1 MLQHHNHSARD
12 VTGMKGVE
20 ESQQQQKPDES
31 TGGVRGSECV
41 EEGDG
46 GAGEEPGQQQLAG
59 QTGAPGD
66 GGDGDDGDG
75 ADGDGDGGGDGD
87 LYIIGAVCLSVCHV
101 FAYFFFLKIFFF

>member
-1 MLQHHNHSARD
+1 M
-12 VTGMKGVE
+12 
-20 ESQQQQKPDES
+20 
-31 TGGVRGSECV
+31 RGSECV

-75 ADGDGDGGGDGD
+75 DDGDDEVEDKEDDRKGQI
-87 LYIIGAVCLSVCHV
+87 LW
-101 FAYFFFLKIFFF
+101 KIVRKKILEV